1 MSSSCVMAKLTV
13 IMEKM
18 NKTALVSVHHLIQ
31 VQITVRQNVT
41 QRTVY
46 AMNCSSSAHLEDAF
60 IVLKSAMDLL
70 TA

>member
-1 MSSSCVMAKLTV
+1 MENLTV

-18 NKTALVSVHHLIQ
+18 NKTVLICVHHLTQ
-31 VQITVRQNVT
+31 VQITVRRNVI
-41 QRTVY
+41 QRTVL
-46 AMNCSSSAHLEDAF
+46 AMNCSSSAHLEVAF